1 MAAAGIVAAI
11 GRLAVPAI
19 IAGTAL
25 IVVALLWWGFFFRP
39 IGLRPALSCL
49 YARGGTCGFIRHVAA
64 EAGRVAYSPAVFWL
78 GAFTLACGGVAR
90 IAAAMLKRAGSG

>member
-1 MAAAGIVAAI
+1 MAATDIVAAI

-19 IAGTAL
+19 IVGVTL
-25 IVVALLWWGFFFRP
+25 IAVALLWWGFFYRP
-39 IGLRPALSCL
+39 IGLGPALSCL

-78 GAFTLACGGVAR
+78 GAFSLACGGVAR
-90 IAAAMLKRAGSG
+90 IAVAMLK